1 MNLKLLLKNKLV
13 VHDGKKY
20 DGYKLTYLGYD
31 YLALHVFMKRGTV
44 AKVHCKIGVGKESD
58 IYSCESADGELCVLK
73 LARLGRTSF
82 RTIKNN
88 RDYIKHR
95 T

>member
-1 MNLKLLLKNKLV
+1 MN
-13 VHDGKKY
+13 KKY

-58 IYSCESADGELCVLK
+58 IYSCETADGELVILK

-95 T
+95 S